1 MTVRHVVCFTWAED
15 AAPEA
20 VAATERALRA
30 LPDLITEVRALSVGP
45 DLGLAPGTSDLALV
59 ADFDDAAA
67 WQRYQDHPE
76 HQRVVVEH
84 VRPILASRA
93 AVQFEIGT

>member
-1 MTVRHVVCFTWAED
+1 MTVRHVVCFTWADD
-15 AAPEA
+15 APPEA
-20 VAATERALRA
+20 VAATEVALRA
-30 LPDLITEVRALSVGP
+30 LPELISEVQAFSVGS

-59 ADFDDAAA
+59 ADFEDAAA

-84 VRPILASRA
+84 VRPILAVRA
-93 AVQFEIGT
+93 AAQFEV